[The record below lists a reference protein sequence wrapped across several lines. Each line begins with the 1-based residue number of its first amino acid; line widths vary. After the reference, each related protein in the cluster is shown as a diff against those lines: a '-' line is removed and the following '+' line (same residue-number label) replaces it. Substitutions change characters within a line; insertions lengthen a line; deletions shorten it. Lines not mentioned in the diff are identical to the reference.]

1 MYFYTHTKK
10 HTAKKKIRKYIYIDR
25 SIGNYQRPKYVYL
38 IWSISITFQRSSDN
52 HIKTIRPQPA
62 KKYQTQTTTTRIN
75 PKKKTVEKEKRAKN
89 ERCLGKLK

>member
-1 MYFYTHTKK
+1 MYFYTH
-10 HTAKKKIRKYIYIDR
+10 KKKAHGKKENKKIYIYIDR
-25 SIGNYQRPKYVYL
+25 STGNYQRPKYVYL

-75 PKKKTVEKEKRAKN
+75 PKK
-89 ERCLGKLK
+89 